1 MRTAKRKVIRTR
13 RCKAYD
19 YDQVDVIHAD
29 PAIQFVCSDGLI
41 RLVAKELWKDAE
53 PKNRQRVM
61 LVFTIAE
68 TLVLAA
74 KLNELA
80 VKVALEE

>member
-1 MRTAKRKVIRTR
+1 MIRPR
-13 RCKAYD
+13 RCDPYD
-19 YDQVDVIHAD
+19 YDKVDVIQAAPSIH
-29 PAIQFVCSDGLI
+29 FVCSDGLI
-41 RLVAKELWKDAE
+41 RLVATELWEDAE

-61 LVFTIAE
+61 LVFTIKE